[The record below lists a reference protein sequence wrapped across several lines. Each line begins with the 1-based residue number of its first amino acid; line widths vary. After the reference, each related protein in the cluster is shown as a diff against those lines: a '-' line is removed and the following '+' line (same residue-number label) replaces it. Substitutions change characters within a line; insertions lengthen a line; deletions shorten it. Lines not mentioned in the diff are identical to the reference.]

1 VNPVSGFRYL
11 VSDTLA
17 ITKRNLLR
25 YLRLPRLLVFSSIQP
40 IMFLVLFNYVFG
52 GAVRTPV
59 PGGKYINYLLPGLLA
74 QVVMFGA
81 IQTGVGL
88 ADDMSRGIVD
98 RFRSLPMS
106 RAAVMAGRTL
116 SDTIRN
122 LVVICIMLVV
132 GSIMG
137 FRFQQGFL
145 EGLGMIGVLLLFGFA
160 FSWIAAL
167 IGMTSGDT
175 ESAQLAGFLMV
186 FPLTFA
192 SAVFVPTN
200 NMPGWLQAFANNQPV
215 THVVTA
221 ARQLALGTPGHG
233 AIWKIVLWCV
243 GILIVF
249 VPLATY
255 RYKKSV

>member
-1 VNPVSGFRYL
+1 MFA
-11 VSDTLA
+11 DTWT

-25 YLRLPRLLVFSSIQP
+25 YIRLPRLLVFSSIQP

-52 GAVRTPV
+52 GAVRIGAV

-81 IQTGVGL
+81 IQTGIGL

-116 SDTIRN
+116 ADTIRN
-122 LVVICIMLVV
+122 LLVITIMVSV
-132 GSIMG
+132 GSLMG
-137 FRFQQGFL
+137 FRFQHGFFNA
-145 EGLGMIGVLLLFGFA
+145 LGMVGVLLMYGFA
-160 FSWIAAL
+160 FSWIAAV
-167 IGMTSGDT
+167 IGMASGDT
-175 ESAQLAGFLMV
+175 ETAQLAGFLMV

-192 SAVFVPTN
+192 SAVFVPTKS
-200 NMPGWLQAFANNQPV
+200 MPGWLQAFANNQPV

-221 ARQLALGTPGHG
+221 ARELALGIPGNG
-233 AIWKIVLWCV
+233 AVWKIALWSL

-249 VPLATY
+249 IPLAVN
-255 RYKKSV
+255 RYKRSSV

>member
-1 VNPVSGFRYL
+1 MSIAQEIQ
-11 VSDTLA
+11 DTLT

-25 YLRLPRLLVFSSIQP
+25 YVRLPRLLIFSSIQP

-52 GAVRTPV
+52 GALHV
-59 PGGKYINYLLPGLLA
+59 PGSKYIDYLVPGLLA

-81 IQTGVGL
+81 IQTGIGL

-122 LVVICIMLVV
+122 LVVILIMVSV
-132 GSIMG
+132 GSLMG
-137 FRFQQGFL
+137 FRFQN
-145 EGLGMIGVLLLFGFA
+145 GLLGAVGMVTVLLLYGFA
-160 FSWIAAL
+160 FSWIAAV
-167 IGMTSGDT
+167 IGMTAGDT
-175 ESAQLAGFLMV
+175 ETAQLAGFLMV

-192 SAVFVPTN
+192 SAVFVVSTAS
-200 NMPGWLQAFANNQPV
+200 MPGWLQAFANNQPV

-221 ARQLALGTPGHG
+221 ARELALGVPGNG
-233 AIWKIVLWCV
+233 AIWKIVLWVV

-249 VPLATY
+249 VPLATW

>member
-1 VNPVSGFRYL
+1 MFKAIASEI
-11 VSDTLA
+11 SDTWT

-25 YLRLPRLLVFSSIQP
+25 YVRLPRLLVFSSIQP

-52 GAVRTPV
+52 GAVRIGAV
-59 PGGKYINYLLPGLLA
+59 PGGKYINFLLPGLLA

-81 IQTGVGL
+81 IQTGIGL

-122 LVVICIMLVV
+122 LVVIGIMIGV
-132 GSIMG
+132 GSLMG
-137 FRFQQGFL
+137 FRFQHGAL
-145 EGLGMIGVLLLFGFA
+145 NAVGMIGVLLLYGFA
-160 FSWIAAL
+160 FSWIAAV
-167 IGMTSGDT
+167 IGMASGDT
-175 ESAQLAGFLMV
+175 ETAQLAGFLMV

-192 SAVFVPTN
+192 SAVFVPTQ

-221 ARQLALGTPGHG
+221 ARELALGIPGNG
-233 AIWKIVLWCV
+233 AVWKIALWAI

-249 VPLATY
+249 VPLATN
-255 RYKKSV
+255 RYKRSV

>member
-1 VNPVSGFRYL
+1 MFASLLGEFA
-11 VSDTLA
+11 DTWT

-25 YLRLPRLLVFSSIQP
+25 YVRLPRLLVFSSIQP

-52 GAVRTPV
+52 GAVRIGTV

-81 IQTGVGL
+81 IQTGIGL

-122 LVVICIMLVV
+122 LVVIIIMLGV
-132 GSIMG
+132 GSVMG
-137 FRFQQGFL
+137 FRFQHGAL
-145 EGLGMIGVLLLFGFA
+145 NAAGMIGVLLMYGFA
-160 FSWIAAL
+160 FSWIAAV
-167 IGMTSGDT
+167 IGTASGDT
-175 ESAQLAGFLMV
+175 ETAQLAGFLMV

-192 SAVFVPTN
+192 SAVFVPTQS
-200 NMPGWLQAFANNQPV
+200 MPGWLQAFANNQPV

-221 ARQLALGTPGHG
+221 ARELALGTPGNG
-233 AIWKIVLWCV
+233 AVWKITLWAL
-243 GILIVF
+243 GILAVF
-249 VPLATY
+249 VPLAVN
-255 RYKKSV
+255 RYKRSV

>member
-1 VNPVSGFRYL
+1 MQTI
-11 VSDTLA
+11 SDTLA

-25 YLRLPRLLVFSSIQP
+25 YVRLPRLLIFSSIQP
-40 IMFLVLFNYVFG
+40 IMFMLLFNYVFG
-52 GAVRTPV
+52 GAVRIGV
-59 PGGKYINYLLPGLLA
+59 PGGKYIDFLLPGLLA

-122 LVVICIMLVV
+122 LVVILIMLIM
-132 GSIMG
+132 GTIMG
-137 FRFQQGFL
+137 FRFQRGFL
-145 EGLGMIGVLLLFGFA
+145 DAIIMVVLLLLYGFA
-160 FSWIAAL
+160 FSWIAAV
-167 IGMTSGDT
+167 IGLASGDT
-175 ESAQLAGFLMV
+175 ETAQLAGFLMV

-192 SAVFVPTN
+192 SAVFVPTAS
-200 NMPGWLQAFANNQPV
+200 MPGWLQAFANNQPV

-221 ARQLALGTPGHG
+221 ARQMALGTPGNG
-233 AIWKIVLWCV
+233 ATWKLILWV
-243 GILIVF
+243 IGILVVF
-249 VPLATY
+249 IPLAVN
-255 RYKKSV
+255 RYKRSA